1 MYTAGVKSYIFP
13 IFGVLDL
20 LPDWVKMR
28 AKSYIS
34 SIFGV
39 LDLLPHWVKMRAK
52 SNGWGKKNRTRSC
65 SRFAANLG
73 KKMNE
78 NERERGET
86 CTRFVANLGERDRT
100 QSCPHPGPTRPH
112 MTRPTRHG
120 PNAAPLVSMERS
132 TKRESSRP
140 SSF

>member
-1 MYTAGVKSYIFP
+1 MYTAGVISYIFS

-20 LPDWVKMR
+20 LPDWVKTR

-39 LDLLPHWVKMRAK
+39 LDLLPDWVKPRAK

-78 NERERGET
+78 YEREREKGAVDLLLIWAKET
-86 CTRFVANLGERDRT
+86 GPNRAHIPDLR
-100 QSCPHPGPTRPH
+100 GPT
-112 MTRPTRHG
+112 
-120 PNAAPLVSMERS
+120 
-132 TKRESSRP
+132 
-140 SSF
+140 